1 VSGGDELRIS
11 DVDLGDRGS
20 LEPIL
25 EESFEGWYLQHSRK
39 TLLEIG
45 KVRAAEADGKAVGLA
60 MLKTLADGVGY
71 VYYIAVAKA
80 YRRKGFGGRLL
91 DDALTYFAGLG
102 DRIVYSSVENEEA
115 KSLFASRGFRR
126 TDFGAVRGRFGLLR
140 ALSMYRSMLAVPGE
154 VLLEL
159 ELDRSEE
166 EATPS
171 SHA

>member
-1 VSGGDELRIS
+1 MSGRDELRIAE
-11 DVDLGDRGS
+11 VDLGDRGS
-20 LEPIL
+20 LESIL

-45 KVRAAEADGKAVGLA
+45 KVRAAEEDGKAVGLA

-80 YRRKGFGGRLL
+80 HRRKGFGGRLL
-91 DDALTYFAGLG
+91 DDALAYFAGLG
-102 DRIVYSSVENEEA
+102 DRIVYASIENEEA
-115 KSLFASRGFRR
+115 ESLFVSRGFRR
-126 TDFGAVRGRFGLLR
+126 TGFGAVRRRFGLLR

-171 SHA
+171 SRA